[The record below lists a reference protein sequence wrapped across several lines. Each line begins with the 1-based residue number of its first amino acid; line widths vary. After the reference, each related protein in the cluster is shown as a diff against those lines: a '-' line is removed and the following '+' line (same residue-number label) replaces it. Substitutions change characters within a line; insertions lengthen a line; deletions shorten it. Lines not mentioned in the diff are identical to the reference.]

1 MTENV
6 ITDEIAVT
14 DDTAEVTETAVTEDT
29 AGLTDTVKV
38 VDAQEKK
45 NKSRKITVLVT
56 YLITVACL
64 LAGLLV
70 PLYNWGMG
78 TLADRM
84 LLRYL
89 PSMLDNVLAPFAKK
103 QLIPASIPW
112 FISVYTGKFDLAS
125 LACVLYA
132 LLCVVSLVMIIPVC
146 LGKKHKRTS
155 VNCALAVEIAA
166 VIITAVYVVYLSY
179 YLANLGIAWTSFNM
193 LIPLGGALIMAII
206 QSVLTKGSLGVSKTI
221 GVILSTLAVVSI
233 LDITVFVPMLAS
245 PLNSLSE
252 KLYSGSQAGFLSG
265 LELSTHAGING
276 AGILYYIKSSI
287 GAVFGAG
294 AYIGTLYVLIM
305 LLAVLT
311 LFNFVCD
318 AIGLA
323 VGRKYRKDGLPAR
336 NAGLN
341 IFALVRY
348 SATLVFAALLIILGI
363 MKQGVTPGIYLYLLT
378 ALMLFA
384 LLNAVIRTVV
394 EFKRAKK
401 CATNIAD
408 LEDTVAEDNGL
419 EPQPE
424 EEAVYAQPAY
434 EPVYEQPEYQQPVEE
449 QPAYEQ
455 PAYEQPAAE
464 QPVYEQPAYEQPAAE
479 QPVYEQTV
487 YEQPVYEQ
495 PQYQQPQYEQPAYE
509 QPSFDRSAYDRSA
522 YDRSAYD
529 RSPYDR
535 SSLFRQP
542 AYEQPTIEDLSDDEP
557 EYEEPVKAEPVKG
570 KAKAAPAEQPA
581 PAPAPVPETIYVYS
595 GDTDEFLDTLSDK
608 EKVEFVEVFIK
619 KSKGTVNG
627 VPDYVIKGDN
637 ADFFPAVFVHI
648 NRYRDKLSDALMG
661 KMYKQLGR

>member
-14 DDTAEVTETAVTEDT
+14 DDTAEVTETAVTEDV
-29 AGLTDTVKV
+29 AGLTDTVEV
-38 VDAQEKK
+38 VDVQDKK

-70 PLYNWGMG
+70 PLYNWGFG
-78 TLADRM
+78 TLSERM

-112 FISVYTGKFDLAS
+112 FLSVYTGKFDLAS

-132 LLCVVSLVMIIPVC
+132 LLCVVSLFMIIPVC
-146 LGKKHKRTS
+146 LGKKHKKTS

-166 VIITAVYVVYLSY
+166 IIITAVYVVYVSY
-179 YLANLGIAWTSFNM
+179 FLANLPAAWTSFNM
-193 LIPLGGALIMAII
+193 LIPLGGALLMAII
-206 QSVLTKGSLGVSKTI
+206 QSILTKGSLGVSKTI
-221 GVILSTLAVVSI
+221 GVILSVLAVVSI
-233 LDITVFVPMLAS
+233 LDITVFVPKLAS
-245 PLNSLSE
+245 PLNGLSE
-252 KLYSGSQAGFLSG
+252 KLYSGAQAGFVSG

-276 AGILYYIKSSI
+276 AGILYHIKSTA
-287 GAVFGAG
+287 GAMFGAG

-318 AIGLA
+318 TIGLA
-323 VGRKYRKDGLPAR
+323 VGRKYKKDGLPAR

-341 IFALVRY
+341 IFAIVRY
-348 SATLVFAALLIILGI
+348 GATLVFAALLIILGI
-363 MKQGVTPGIYLYLLT
+363 MRKGVTPGIYLYFLT

-394 EFKRAKK
+394 EFARAKK
-401 CATNIAD
+401 CATNIEE
-408 LEDTVAEDNGL
+408 LENTVAEDVGD
-419 EPQPE
+419 EPQPV

-449 QPAYEQ
+449 QPVYEQ

-464 QPVYEQPAYEQPAAE
+464 QPVYEQPAYEQPVAE
-479 QPVYEQTV
+479 QPVYEQ
-487 YEQPVYEQ
+487 PAYEQ
-495 PQYQQPQYEQPAYE
+495 PQYQQPTYEQPAYE

-535 SSLFRQP
+535 SSLYRQP
-542 AYEQPTIEDLSDDEP
+542 AYEQPTFEDSDDEEP

-570 KAKAAPAEQPA
+570 KAKSAPAEQPA

-595 GDTDEFLDTLSDK
+595 GDTDEFLDTLSEK

-627 VPDYVIKGDN
+627 VPDYHIKGDN

-661 KMYKQLGR
+661 KMYKQLGK